1 MERKLVRIFLLF
13 FVVIFIT
20 TFAFPQEKDLV
31 VIKGVIEKID
41 ENGRCMMI
49 DGQKLL
55 IPSEKVEDFYMEVGD
70 PIKITARESE
80 DGLTMIEYE
89 YYIDEENEGEGYLS
103 NEDIFEESV
112 LEDGELEFQENY

>member
-89 YYIDEENEGEGYLS
+89 CYIDEENEDEGYLS